1 MMIPT
6 THGSAERRA
15 VVVACGPLF
24 EILSESLERK
34 VRFRLSY
41 RSGISGGIMDYD
53 KTGALPVGEAL
64 ALCEMTSEREENDYK
79 ALKNCV
85 RMGMWGKDD

>member
-6 THGSAERRA
+6 THGSADRRA

-24 EILSESLERK
+24 QILGESLERK

-53 KTGALPVGEAL
+53 KTGDVPVGEAL
-64 ALCEMTSEREENDYK
+64 KLCEMTSEREVEDFKTYME
-79 ALKNCV
+79 CIRV
-85 RMGMWGKDD
+85 SMWGKN

>member
-6 THGSAERRA
+6 THGSADRRA

-24 EILSESLERK
+24 QILGEKLERK

-53 KTGALPVGEAL
+53 KTGEIPVGEAL
-64 ALCEMTSEREENDYK
+64 ALCEMTSEREIEDYQ
-79 ALKNCV
+79 ALKACV
-85 RMGMWGKDD
+85 RLGMWGKGE